1 MSTTPTTPA
10 NGERLRVALQ
20 KSGRLADNSREL
32 LVRCGLRISANRDG
46 LVWTG
51 ENLPIDLMLVRDDDI
66 PALVADGHCDVGIVG
81 QNIAREAACERE
93 HAGEAS
99 GYEELL
105 PLDFGYCRLSLAK
118 PVESPLNTLE
128 DLAGKRIATSYPA
141 SLQAHLD
148 VHGVDAEVVLL
159 SGSVELA
166 PRLGKADVICDLVST
181 GATLAAN
188 DLVEMQTLLE
198 SKATFIRAT
207 RPLSESSET
216 LLTRLLKRMQGVLRG
231 RESRYIMLHA
241 PRDRLAE
248 VHELLPGAEAPTVLT
263 LDGRPDR
270 VAVHAVCNE
279 QVFWETLEAL
289 KDVGASAILVLPVE
303 KMLA

>member
-1 MSTTPTTPA
+1 MSNPSS
-10 NGERLRVALQ
+10 ERLRIALQ

-32 LVRCGLRISANRDG
+32 LQRCGLRISPNREG

-66 PALVADGHCDVGIVG
+66 PTLVADGHCDVGIVG
-81 QNIAREAACERE
+81 QNIAREAACEARD
-93 HAGEAS
+93 AGDS
-99 GYEELL
+99 TGYEELL

-118 PVESPLNTLE
+118 PREAAFSTLA

-141 SLQAHLD
+141 SLQAHLRD
-148 VHGVDAEVVLL
+148 NDVDADVVLL

-166 PRLGKADVICDLVST
+166 PRLGKADAICDLVST

-188 DLVEMQTLLE
+188 DLVEMLTILE
-198 SKATFIRAT
+198 SRATLIRAT
-207 RPLSESSET
+207 RPLSDSSEA

-248 VHELLPGAEAPTVLT
+248 VHDLLPGAEAPTVLT

-289 KDVGASAILVLPVE
+289 KEVGASAILVLPVE

>member
-1 MSTTPTTPA
+1 MTDDPRPS
-10 NGERLRVALQ
+10 RLRIALQ

-32 LVRCGLRISANRDG
+32 LQRCGLRISPNREG
-46 LVWTG
+46 LLWSG

-66 PALVADGHCDVGIVG
+66 PTLVADGHCDVGIVG
-81 QNIAREAACERE
+81 MNIAREVELERRSQGQG
-93 HAGEAS
+93 A

-105 PLDFGYCRLSLAK
+105 PLDFGYCRLSIAR
-118 PVESPLNTLE
+118 PAGSQFAQPA
-128 DLAGKRIATSYPA
+128 DLAGTRIATSYPA
-141 SLQAHLD
+141 SLQAWLTEQR
-148 VHGVDAEVVLL
+148 VDAEVVLL

-188 DLVEMQTLLE
+188 ELQEMVTILE
-198 SKATFIRAT
+198 SRATLIRAT
-207 RPLSESSET
+207 RPLTNEA
-216 LLTRLLKRMQGVLRG
+216 LLDRLLKRMQGVLRG

-241 PRDRLAE
+241 PRSRLHE
-248 VHELLPGAEAPTVLT
+248 VHDLLPGAEAPTVLP
-263 LDGRPDR
+263 LDGRDDR
-270 VAVHAVCNE
+270 VAIHAVCNE

-289 KDVGASAILVLPVE
+289 KEVGASAILVLPVE